1 MLHKKKDHP
10 KEKIRLHP
18 RNKHRE
24 RYDFKQLIASCP
36 ELARFVTLNIYN
48 DESIDFFNPQAV
60 IMLNKALLKH
70 YYHIDNWKIPQTYL
84 CPPIPGRAD
93 YIHYMADVLGSSNN
107 GNIPTGHRIRCLDV
121 GVGAS
126 CVYPIIGNKEYGWS
140 FIGADIDPVS
150 IGSAHNIIDSN
161 PVLHRKVELRLQNN
175 PKDIFR
181 GIIQEDELIDCSICN
196 PPFHASP
203 AEARSGTL
211 RKLKNLKHKTITRPI
226 LNFGGQNGELWC
238 EGGEATFVR
247 DMIRQSKQ
255 YSVSCFWFS
264 TLISKQS
271 NLPGLRKALEKENA
285 VEVKTIPMGQGNKT
299 SRILAWTFLTREQQ
313 KHWITTRW
321 NEMSKQSGAA
331 YRRVKTPGETVR

>member
-1 MLHKKKDHP
+1 MLPAKKEHP
-10 KEKIRLHP
+10 KEKLRLHP
-18 RNKHRE
+18 RNRHRE

-36 ELARFVTLNIYN
+36 ALARCVTLNIYN
-48 DESIDFFNPQAV
+48 DESIDFFSPQAV

-70 YYHIDNWKIPQTYL
+70 YYHIDTWNIPQDYL

-93 YIHYMADVLGSSNN
+93 YIHHMADVLGSSNN
-107 GNIPTGHRIRCLDV
+107 GTIPTGHRIQCLDI

-150 IGSAHNIIDSN
+150 IESARKIIETN

-175 PKDIFR
+175 PKDIFQ
-181 GIIQEDELIDCSICN
+181 GIIQKDELIDVSICN
-196 PPFHASP
+196 PPFHASL

-211 RKLKNLKHKTITRPI
+211 RKLNNLKRKHITKPT

-238 EGGEATFVR
+238 EGGEARFVR

-255 YSVSCFWFS
+255 FSASCFWFS

-271 NLPGLRKALEKENA
+271 NLRGLCQALEKEKA
-285 VEVKTIPMGQGNKT
+285 VEVKMIPMGQGNKT
-299 SRILAWTFLTREQQ
+299 SRILAWTFLIREQQ

-321 NEMSKQSGAA
+321 NDAPKQS
-331 YRRVKTPGETVR
+331 RRRTIG